1 MTDNP
6 LSRKEFDVV
15 NVFYQRRSEPC
26 SKDDIALGDWPERVR
41 GDGGDQEI
49 DQTVRR
55 IRLRVEPTQYYP
67 RYVITARDFGYKL
80 STD

>member
-1 MTDNP
+1 MPDNP

-15 NVFYQRRSEPC
+15 NVRYQRRGESC
-26 SKDDIALGDWPERVR
+26 SKDDVALGGWPERP
-41 GDGGDQEI
+41 GGDVGDQKIE
-49 DQTVRR
+49 QTVRR
-55 IRLRVEPTQYYP
+55 IRLRVEPTQYDP